1 MPDYSTYDIRNLAHA
16 RLLTAAPDLLA
27 VCSELVESAEYW
39 GEYDVPIGIVAR
51 LNAAIA
57 KAGGTALRTPDR
69 CQWTEDGEAW
79 ATQCGDY
86 FQIENG
92 TPEDNRMVFCPHCGR
107 PITTESVDA

>member
-1 MPDYSTYDIRNLAHA
+1 MPDYSAYDIRNMAHA

-27 VCSELVESAEYW
+27 VCADLVESAEYW
-39 GEYDVPIGIVAR
+39 SDYEVPCGIVDR

-69 CQWTEDGEAW
+69 CQWVKDGEQWNTA
-79 ATQCGDY
+79 CGD
-86 FQIENG
+86 FHN
-92 TPEDNRMVFCPHCGR
+92 TSDNNMVFCPYCGR

>member
-1 MPDYSTYDIRNLAHA
+1 MPDYSAYDIRNLAHA

-27 VCSELVESAEYW
+27 VCAELVESAEYW

-69 CQWTEDGEAW
+69 CQWTEDEAW
-79 ATQCGDY
+79 ATSCGG
-86 FQIENG
+86 FLQIENG
-92 TPEDNRMVFCPHCGR
+92 TPADNQMVFCCYCGR
-107 PITTESVDA
+107 PITTEATP

>member
-1 MPDYSTYDIRNLAHA
+1 MPDYSAYDVRNMSHA

-27 VCSELVESAEYW
+27 ACEELVNSEQYW
-39 GEYDVPIGIVAR
+39 GEDFDLSFIVAKAK
-51 LNAAIA
+51 AAIA
-57 KAGGTALRTPDR
+57 KAGGAAIRTPDR

-107 PITTESVDA
+107 PITTEVVL

>member
-1 MPDYSTYDIRNLAHA
+1 MPDYSAYDIRNLAHA

-27 VCSELVESAEYW
+27 VCQDLVESAEYW
-39 GEYDVPIGIVAR
+39 SDYEVPCGIVDR

-69 CQWTEDGEAW
+69 CQWQEDGEAW

-107 PITTESVDA
+107 PIRADDTP

>member
-1 MPDYSTYDIRNLAHA
+1 MPDYSAYDIRNLAHA
-16 RLLTAAPDLLA
+16 RLLTAAPDLLS
-27 VCSELVESAEYW
+27 VCQDLVESAEYW
-39 GEYDVPIGIVAR
+39 SEYDVPIGIVDR

-92 TPEDNRMVFCPHCGR
+92 TPEDNRMVFCHHCGR